1 MMELSDY
8 VRVLRAHWIGVLA
21 LSLIGIALAA
31 AYTVTQ
37 PKVYAANANGFVTT
51 GASSDPALASVNDSL
66 AKSRATS
73 YVDIATSRAV
83 ANQVIEDLGLDASAS
98 SLIGAISV
106 VQPPDTVLLKI
117 TARSSSPQEAQQ
129 LANAWVSALS
139 AQVDDVENP
148 QHRAVSSAP
157 HVVPVEAAA
166 LPSAPVLPRTRVNL
180 MLGLALGGLLGL
192 AYAVLRSQLDRRLR
206 SSAVVEK
213 QFGIVVVGSV
223 PSARALAHAPRTP
236 LPLVVGEH
244 AREGAEGAEAFRK
257 LRTNL
262 AYMNVDNPPRTIV
275 VTSPQQ
281 EDGKSTVAANLAAA
295 IALSGQPVTLVD
307 GDLRRPTVAENLGL
321 VEGAGLTDV
330 LIGRAEVEDVL
341 QQHAD
346 FPELA
351 VLAAGSVPPNPS
363 ELLGSQAMRAVL
375 DGLAAKGMVIIDAPP
390 LLPVTDAAVLTTH
403 CDGSLVVVSYGKT
416 TDTELGDSL
425 TNLANVHATVL
436 GVIFNRVPRHNAAGG
451 YYGRYQEA
459 SAATP
464 PQPEARVTPAGR
476 V

>member
-1 MMELSDY
+1 MELNDY
-8 VRVLRAHWIGVLA
+8 LRVLRAHWIGVLA
-21 LSLIGIALAA
+21 LTLVGLGIAA

-51 GASSDPALASVNDSL
+51 GQARDAALASVNDSL

-83 ANQVIEDLGLDASAS
+83 ASQVIEDLGLEASPA
-98 SLIGAISV
+98 SLIADISV

-117 TARSSSPQEAQQ
+117 TAESSTPRDAQR

-139 AQVDDVENP
+139 AQVDEVENP
-148 QHRAVSSAP
+148 QHRAGSGAP
-157 HVVPVEAAA
+157 HVVPVESAA
-166 LPSAPVLPRTRVNL
+166 LPTAPVLPRTRVNL
-180 MLGLALGGLLGL
+180 MLGLVLGGLLGL
-192 AYAVLRSQLDRRLR
+192 AYAVLRNQLDRRLR
-206 SSAVVEK
+206 ASAVVEK
-213 QFGIVVVGSV
+213 QFGVVVVGSV
-223 PSARALAHAPRTP
+223 PAARALTHEHHTP

-244 AREGAEGAEAFRK
+244 AREGSEGAEAFRK

-262 AYMNVDNPPRTIV
+262 AYMNVDHPPRTIV

-281 EDGKSTVAANLAAA
+281 ADGKSTVAANLAAA

-307 GDLRRPTVAENLGL
+307 GDLRRPTVAQNLGL

-330 LIGRAEVEDVL
+330 LIGRASVEDVL
-341 QQHAD
+341 QHHAD

-363 ELLGSQAMRAVL
+363 ELLGSQAMRVVL
-375 DGLAAKGMVIIDAPP
+375 DELATKGMVIIDAPP

-403 CDGSLVVVSYGKT
+403 CDGSLVVVSYGRT

-425 TNLANVHATVL
+425 SHLANVHANML

-459 SAATP
+459 GAAAP
-464 PQPEARVTPAGR
+464 AQPEARPVPAGR